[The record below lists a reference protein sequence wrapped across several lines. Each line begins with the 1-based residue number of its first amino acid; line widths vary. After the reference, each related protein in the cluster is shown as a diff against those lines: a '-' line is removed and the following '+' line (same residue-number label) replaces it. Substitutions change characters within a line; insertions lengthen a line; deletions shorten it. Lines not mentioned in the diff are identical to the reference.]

1 MKSPDGRLEVT
12 VYTDKAASAA
22 GTDLAYSAS
31 FDGKEVVRTSA
42 ASMTLS
48 DGLVLGQKG
57 EDGKGFTVRKAVRRS
72 VTETIDAP
80 LYRQASFTES
90 YNELLLVCREG
101 YSVRFRVFDSGFA
114 YRFETRLGDG
124 QIEVVEEL
132 SNFNFPEEAKSWVA
146 YSRGRDLLSNGFQS
160 TYTHETVGGFGAG
173 ESDVALLPVAVEPVE
188 GVKVLVSESDL
199 RSYPGM
205 FLTGADNGYKGLYA
219 QLPDS
224 TYLHHTRNQ
233 KKVVTREDIIAR
245 TEATR
250 TFPWRILIVSDDDR
264 NIPVNNLVYALAEP
278 SRVADCSWVKPGQV
292 AWEWWNDWGLRNVD
306 FTPGINNRTYEA
318 YIDFASQF
326 GIEYVILDE
335 GWSAKDDIMT
345 IRDYIDLQGLVKYAA
360 DRNVGLIIWAVAN
373 VLDEKLEEACSY
385 YSEMGV
391 KGFKIDF
398 IDRDDQEAMDLIY
411 RICDATARH
420 QLVLDIHGVNKPT
433 GLNRTYP
440 NIVNFEGV
448 FGMEELKWSN
458 PDVTFPFLRM
468 VQGPVDYTAGAFVN
482 ATKDGFKIDYYEP
495 MGQGTRAHQVA
506 TYVVFDAPLT
516 MLCDTP
522 SNYLEDPVCTKYI
535 TEIPTVFEKTEILA
549 ADLGGYIVTARYAD
563 GKWYVGALTDWTE
576 RCVKIEFPFME
587 EGKQYLVKALSD
599 TEASN
604 ETPSSYRIE
613 EFEMTAGESM
623 AILMAQ
629 GGGAAMIIEEK

>member
-1 MKSPDGRLEVT
+1 
-12 VYTDKAASAA
+12 
-22 GTDLAYSAS
+22 
-31 FDGKEVVRTSA
+31 
-42 ASMTLS
+42 
-48 DGLVLGQKG
+48 
-57 EDGKGFTVRKAVRRS
+57 
-72 VTETIDAP
+72 
-80 LYRQASFTES
+80 
-90 YNELLLVCREG
+90 
-101 YSVRFRVFDSGFA
+101 
-114 YRFETRLGDG
+114 
-124 QIEVVEEL
+124 
-132 SNFNFPEEAKSWVA
+132 
-146 YSRGRDLLSNGFQS
+146 
-160 TYTHETVGGFGAG
+160 
-173 ESDVALLPVAVEPVE
+173 
-188 GVKVLVSESDL
+188 
-199 RSYPGM
+199 
-205 FLTGADNGYKGLYA
+205 
-219 QLPDS
+219 
-224 TYLHHTRNQ
+224 
-233 KKVVTREDIIAR
+233 
-245 TEATR
+245 
-250 TFPWRILIVSDDDR
+250 
-264 NIPVNNLVYALAEP
+264 
-278 SRVADCSWVKPGQV
+278 
-292 AWEWWNDWGLRNVD
+292 
-306 FTPGINNRTYEA
+306 
-318 YIDFASQF
+318 
-326 GIEYVILDE
+326 
-335 GWSAKDDIMT
+335 
-345 IRDYIDLQGLVKYAA
+345 
-360 DRNVGLIIWAVAN
+360 
-373 VLDEKLEEACSY
+373 
-385 YSEMGV
+385 MGV

-458 PDVTFPFLRM
+458 PDQPSYDVTFPFLRM